1 MKFLPVCS
9 LGILA
14 LSLLSGCSPKTEPA
28 APAPPAE
35 ASPLAGTAPAAS
47 PKPTKGNDGEASS
60 VSRPGGMSGPAADAP
75 LTPTPKF
82 DEAIKAAEAKG
93 DKAELTQSYMKRGLI
108 RMGDS
113 KAGDK
118 ARAEGAKSD
127 FTKALEA
134 TPNDPRLK
142 KLLDS
147 AEASLKRLKS

>member
-1 MKFLPVCS
+1 MKFLPVSS
-9 LGILA
+9 LSIYALA
-14 LSLLSGCSPKTEPA
+14 LLSGCSPKTEPA
-28 APAPPAE
+28 AAPAPSAAVGTTPA
-35 ASPLAGTAPAAS
+35 TT
-47 PKPTKGNDGEASS
+47 PKPIVGSDSEAGSGAAP
-60 VSRPGGMSGPAADAP
+60 RPGGMSGPAADAP

-127 FTKALEA
+127 FAKALEA
-134 TPNDPRLK
+134 SPNDPRLK